1 MLCESGIVA
10 PSLDRDARMVQQRAR
25 TAGHPEI
32 TDLCSIGHGISVRDR
47 DRDPETREA
56 RPRVE
61 VGLDL
66 CRGKLCTGS
75 CTPVLAAANAV
86 AAAAAAKSA
95 TCLLVWSG
103 MEETKRQRGQQCR
116 RSRVL
121 TWLALA
127 GSIEVKEGQGQL

>member
-1 MLCESGIVA
+1 
-10 PSLDRDARMVQQRAR
+10 MVQQRAR

-47 DRDPETREA
+47 DPETREA

-61 VGLDL
+61 VDLDLDLDLDL

-86 AAAAAAKSA
+86 AAAAAKSA

>member
-1 MLCESGIVA
+1 LRIWQIVA

-25 TAGHPEI
+25 TVGHPEI

-47 DRDPETREA
+47 DPETREA
-56 RPRVE
+56 RPKVE

-66 CRGKLCTGS
+66 CRGKLGTGS